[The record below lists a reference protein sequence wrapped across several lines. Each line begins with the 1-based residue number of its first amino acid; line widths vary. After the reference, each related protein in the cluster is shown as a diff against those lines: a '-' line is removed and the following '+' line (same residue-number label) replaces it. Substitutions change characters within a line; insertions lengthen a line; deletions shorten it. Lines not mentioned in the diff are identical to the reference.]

1 MNKRLANIVKE
12 AISQD
17 DIASRVVNET
27 PKAKTKQEW
36 KQWSDNQGFDSHEY
50 ALVLMYARK
59 FGLLIVDNKKTKS
72 EEDIKMEQ
80 MRRFKDFVKNP
91 D

>member
-1 MNKRLANIVKE
+1 MNSKLARIVKK
-12 AISQD
+12 AIDQD
-17 DIASRVVNET
+17 AIASRVVNET

-36 KQWSDNQGFDSHEY
+36 KQWADNQGFDSHEY
-50 ALVLMYARK
+50 ALALMYARK
-59 FGLLIVDNKKTKS
+59 FGLLIVDNKRTKS

-80 MRRFKDFVKNP
+80 MRRVKDFIKNP